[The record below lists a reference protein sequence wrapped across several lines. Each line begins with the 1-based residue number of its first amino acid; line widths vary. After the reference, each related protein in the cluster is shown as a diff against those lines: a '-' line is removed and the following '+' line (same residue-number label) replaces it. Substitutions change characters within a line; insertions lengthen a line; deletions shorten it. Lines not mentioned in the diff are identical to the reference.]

1 MCGCWEVEV
10 NGLGTGQTVPL
21 KANRGDTGKVHTRG
35 SSGCSPGLSRSAG
48 QVPSI
53 AFLRKEGVQGVGLQK
68 TGRPAVRGGWN
79 GASRDAPV
87 VTYLGASGKSRCPG
101 SMSICTKEKETA
113 AKALG

>member
-21 KANRGDTGKVHTRG
+21 KANRGDTGKVHTPG
-35 SSGCSPGLSRSAG
+35 SSCWSPGLSRSAG
-48 QVPSI
+48 AGPLDSLS
-53 AFLRKEGVQGVGLQK
+53 AQGGSARRGSPDKTTEK
-68 TGRPAVRGGWN
+68 TGRPAVRSEWN

-101 SMSICTKEKETA
+101 SMSI
-113 AKALG
+113 

>member
-35 SSGCSPGLSRSAG
+35 SSGWSPGLSRSAG

-53 AFLRKEGVQGVGLQK
+53 AFLRKEGVQGVGLQIRQLRK
-68 TGRPAVRGGWN
+68 QAGLP
-79 GASRDAPV
+79 
-87 VTYLGASGKSRCPG
+87 SGVDGMGPL
-101 SMSICTKEKETA
+101 ETPQ
-113 AKALG
+113 

>member
-53 AFLRKEGVQGVGLQK
+53 ASLRKEGVQGVGLQIRQLRK
-68 TGRPAVRGGWN
+68 QAGLP
-79 GASRDAPV
+79 
-87 VTYLGASGKSRCPG
+87 SGVDGMGPL
-101 SMSICTKEKETA
+101 ETPQ
-113 AKALG
+113 